1 MHLFQVVKNLM
12 ISHMELRNE
21 DSPDVTVFTHKRNVD
36 TVVVSLGTYL
46 SSVRERFMLV
56 CSIPVSAFY
65 VCDTTE
71 IIFLHFINL
80 CSAYECAAQK

>member
-1 MHLFQVVKNLM
+1 M

-21 DSPDVTVFTHKRNVD
+21 DSPDVTVFTHKRHVE

-56 CSIPVSAFY
+56 CLSS
-65 VCDTTE
+65 C
-71 IIFLHFINL
+71 LLL
-80 CSAYECAAQK
+80 CITVACIVND